1 MLSSSSRDVIF
12 WKNFWLTSQNYH
24 ESQSRAVT
32 YFSWPF
38 HPGGLDDPAEK
49 VLLTY
54 LIYSF
59 LWNHNCENDRGGWLQ
74 LESKIIFS
82 QYVKVSESS
91 KEKWQRCWI
100 TAWNKYYF
108 FLNMLM
114 FKKSQQKNGRG
125 GWLQLEATIHL
136 LVYLCLRNTNCE
148 HGRGGWLQLEASIL
162 GKSSGLRWGTS
173 TVRWTGGRRLPN

>member
-1 MLSSSSRDVIF
+1 MLSSSCRDVIF
-12 WKNFWLTSQNYH
+12 WKSFWLTSQNYH

-91 KEKWQRCWI
+91 
-100 TAWNKYYF
+100 T
-108 FLNMLM
+108 
-114 FKKSQQKNGRG
+114 KNGRG
-125 GWLQLEATIHL
+125 GGLQLEATIHL

-173 TVRWTGGRRLPN
+173 TVRWTGGRRLSN